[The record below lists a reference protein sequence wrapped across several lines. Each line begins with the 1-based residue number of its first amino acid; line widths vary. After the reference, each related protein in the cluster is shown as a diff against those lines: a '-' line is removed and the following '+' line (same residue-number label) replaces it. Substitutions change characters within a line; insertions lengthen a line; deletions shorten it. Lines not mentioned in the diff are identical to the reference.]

1 MPHQNR
7 TGEEGKGDTWTG
19 TSVGPESSLKDAIEQ
34 AVDNANQPDG
44 TWLVLGP
51 IAVLS
56 VGDPNVGGYKATV
69 SKI

>member
-1 MPHQNR
+1 MPDPNR

-19 TSVGPESSLKDAIEQ
+19 TSEGPESSLDDAIRQ
-34 AVDNANQPDG
+34 AVNNANQPHR

-56 VGDPNVGGYKATV
+56 VDDPNVGGYKATV